1 MANTYNKYQLKRTSV
16 SGRTPNTTNSS
27 NSSFLDTAELAL
39 NLTDKKLF
47 SSNGTALFEVGANL
61 SSLSVAGNVSITDT
75 FFGNNVT
82 LSGNLTVSGTT
93 TYINTVIFTV
103 GDNIVTLNADLAN
116 NVAPSEN
123 SGFEVNRGSSANVQF
138 IWDESNDRWTTNNQP
153 MFVGGTFASGNTT
166 VTGFANVSS
175 FLNVVGAATVNG
187 ALVVNN
193 TAATGNL
200 TVTGFAN
207 VGSFLNV
214 VGATTVNGALVVNN
228 TAAVGNTT
236 ITGFVNV
243 SSYGTFGGNLTAPS
257 INTNSFGISNS
268 SFVLN
273 TNVSGWH
280 YNGKLLSIAAKETS
294 GSGLFV
300 KPDGT
305 RAYITGTSS
314 DAVHQYNLSTPYD
327 ITTGV
332 FAATFSTAAQ
342 DGTASGVFF
351 KPDGTKMYLLGYTN
365 DAVFQYTLATAWDV
379 STATYDSVS
388 FSVLA
393 QDTAMFDI
401 HFSPDGT
408 NMYTCGQTGDA
419 VYRYTLSTP
428 WVVSSATYVSSF
440 SIIGYPESSSAGL
453 ALSSD
458 GTKLYVHGYDR
469 NVLLQYALS
478 TPWDIT
484 TATFFDRVGLHYPDG
499 SFMGMSLNESA
510 GKVWFIGS
518 SGDYVYEFDIND
530 SSSIRLNANTF
541 TVNGAFNVANTAY
554 FANNVHVH
562 NSVKVENDLAVDSTV
577 YTGSLQATG
586 TLTLSGS
593 TTGVHLIGTSGTTGT
608 LTVGGTTQTGAITVG
623 QSTGNQAINIAT
635 GATLAANLKTI
646 NIGTGGVSGS
656 FTNVIIGSSVSGAN
670 NQLIVYANTAAF
682 NGNVTVSST
691 ANVATAINV
700 GANVNLT
707 TASITVGNSTVNTVH
722 NQTNIVIGNTTVNTS
737 VSATAITSNATLAI
751 GNTTVTGFIT
761 STGTA
766 NVAALNVGANVNLTT
781 SSITVGNSTVNAVHN
796 QTNIIVGNTTVNTTV
811 SATAITSS
819 ATLAIGNTTVTGF
832 ANVSSTLNVVG
843 AATVNGALIVNNT
856 AAVGNTTTTGFINVS
871 SYGTFGGTVNA
882 TALNIGAN
890 LSVNTS
896 TISIGNSSVNTKITS
911 ANYVFGGSDT
921 QGIGFFDSFANYF
934 IAMRAQSASQAGR
947 LDATSDYNMYFQM
960 NGGTN
965 RGFVFRGNGNA
976 SNGAVAQIDSTGN
989 FYALGGLYLGNTATN
1004 TTISTSL
1011 ISIGNST
1018 VNTQISAGNV
1028 FLNGSLLTV
1037 GNTTVNTSINNGT
1050 ANVSTLL
1057 NVGANVNLST
1067 TQLNVG
1073 NTTVNTVLTSTSL
1086 VVANSANVTTNGHEF
1101 VLPAATGQF
1110 KISRDGFG
1118 VTQGFNI
1125 QTSAS
1130 GNFIYSNSTNS
1141 TSKSMIMDVVA
1152 GGNTTADTSFNVRIE
1167 NIGRLKANSTFL
1179 TVNSAANIVGSFAVG
1194 NTVAFGNTTITGF
1207 ANVSTTL
1214 NVVGAATV
1222 NGALT
1227 VNNTA
1232 SVGNTTITGSANVSS
1247 TLNVVGAATVNGAL
1261 TVNNTAAFGNTTITG
1276 TLGTGNTTITGNL
1289 TVTGNTTANNIRA
1302 QGSVQIDGNLT
1313 VSGNTISI
1321 GVTNLSISD
1330 NLISLNE
1337 PETATIT
1344 TATSNATSFIYTAN
1358 NGFFVGQIVTVTG
1371 MTPAGYNV
1379 TSNSVTFA
1387 NATTFAVANTVA
1399 GPGAYVSGGTAAA
1412 RVDTNPD
1419 IGFTGNY
1426 NDGTYR
1432 HAGFFRDATDGVFK
1446 VFDQYL
1452 PEPTGAFIDTSNT
1465 SFRIADFQANNT
1477 VMGSANVAG
1486 IGRVGVGSANYIQ
1499 IAGAA
1504 SLGAP
1509 YILAN
1514 GTDTDV
1520 PLMLTSKNAGSIL
1533 MKTVGGGPTQL
1544 SVSHTASAVNFLQ
1557 ATGGATGVGPTFSAQ
1572 GSDTNV
1578 DVNVV
1583 TKGTGAV
1590 YLKTGN
1596 GTIAKFSD
1604 LAAAV
1609 TAYPSI
1615 SGSQYD
1621 RVYIGAEGSA
1631 TNIAIQYT
1639 TKGSSSHVFA
1649 TTVAG
1654 TQQFVVAHTAS
1665 AVNYVQVTGGP
1676 VGTGV
1681 TVSAQGSDS
1690 NVSMTV
1696 ATKGTGSTTLFTPT
1710 SVGGTA
1716 TNARDVVN
1724 MQGLA
1729 GGNNLLL
1736 RASLFRHTT
1745 GSDWTGVSYRLGHLV
1760 DVTAMSNIEFN
1771 PVGQSQ
1777 GLAVNVAGNAPFQ
1790 VKTSGGEQFRVADTA
1805 SAVNYIQ
1812 VTGGATGGSPYLL
1825 ATGSDTNVNAW
1836 YGTKGAGYHSFFTN
1850 NTGSNIQFLIAHT
1863 ASAVNYAQVTGAG
1876 TGSAVSY
1883 TATGTDANVFSQYR
1897 TKGTGAHDFYTNNN
1911 IQFRVADSGVTNANY
1926 VQVTGAATAG
1936 IPIIQATGSDAN
1948 VNFGVSAKNTASIYF
1963 YTNNGAAQF
1972 EVSPTASAVNRLYVT
1987 GGATGVAPKIVATG
2001 SDANVAITYTTK
2013 GTGAHTFT
2021 SGGGTILALTD
2032 TASAVNYAQIYPA
2045 AAGAGPAI
2053 TWTGADAA
2061 VVGVYN
2067 TKGAGAHLFY
2077 TNSNPQ
2083 FRVADTASAV
2093 NYVQATGA
2101 GTGTRPSISAQGSDT
2116 NIDLAL
2122 YGKGTTGGVALIA
2135 SNALQMFVGAVAS
2148 AVNYV
2153 RVTGAA
2159 TGGTPTVQAT
2169 GSDANVSLVVA
2180 GKGAGIVIADNPGYG
2195 NYFSAQHAGATT
2207 VNANHIRVIA
2217 AATGSG
2223 PRVHAFG
2230 TDTNIDLNY
2239 SSSGTGSHFFLTN
2252 ASLSTQFRIADTA
2265 SAVNY
2270 LSVTGSISGAAPVL
2284 SALGTNSNVG
2294 ISFVGKGSGTLNLNS
2309 NTTFNANTLLFTGS
2323 NTAITLRVADNGILS
2338 FEGGAGQ
2345 LFSIANNLTG
2355 QIFAVN
2361 DISGIPSLE
2370 VYSNGQVNI
2379 ARYNGN
2385 VSIGTS
2391 TSTLTVNGAVS
2402 FGNAVTFSNTIAVTG
2417 AVTFSNT
2424 IIANGALTL
2433 SSTGAAL
2440 TLSNTTSAFI
2450 NFGAGGYAAPS
2461 VGTRSTG
2468 AKIVLFNQLSATAAD
2483 YAIGVEGNHMWFG
2496 TDTLVSGYKWYAN
2509 TTNIMTSNTTGLN
2522 IQSGGLSISGTSAI
2536 DSNRNG
2542 SFANV
2547 TIAGNLTVSGT
2558 TTYINTTTLNIGD
2571 NIITLNADLPGASA
2585 PTENAGI
2592 EVNRGSSANVSFI
2605 WDETNDV
2612 WASQINGVS
2621 KLTVSNTTT
2630 FVTGNTSLLL
2640 GVTSGG
2646 TEGGEIGFAGI
2657 GSEPIRVIDIDAGN
2671 NWRFNS
2677 YSSNGNITFN
2687 TNATPVS
2694 RLLIAANGNIGIGNT
2709 TPIDTLSVT
2718 GTAQVTNSTASVF
2731 LAAANGNIGLG
2742 TTVPAYPIHVIR
2754 NANTAVAEIRVENA
2768 NTGSGAQSRFNMVT
2782 ASAFSYALHALSD
2795 GPTPSYSIGTGPGVT
2810 GGVLI
2815 SAANAALT
2823 LAANNVVSLKIFANN
2838 NIAIGANSTPAEKL
2852 RVEGTFSHTGLVPS
2866 TGTGIDQI
2874 FTATPSITLNT
2885 TWQSTG
2891 VTSTS
2896 LANGSYMVQLFA
2908 NDIAAG
2914 GTANNEYYTGMMSWY
2929 SADTNSTVLD
2939 EIPLHRA
2946 GVSGSNNA
2954 IFLATQRT
2962 ATANTSDLLL
2972 MISSAA
2978 NNSGASTYTIKFR
2991 RMI

>member
-16 SGRTPNTTNSS
+16 SGRTPNTTSTS

-39 NLTDKKLF
+39 NLTDKKMF
-47 SSNGTALFEVGANL
+47 SSNGTSLFEIGANL

-200 TVTGFAN
+200 TVTGLAN
-207 VGSFLNV
+207 VNSLNIT
-214 VGATTVNGALVVNN
+214 GAATVNGAVTINN
-228 TAAVGNTT
+228 TAAFGNTT

-243 SSYGTFGGNLTAPS
+243 SSYGTFGG
-257 INTNSFGISNS
+257 
-268 SFVLN
+268 
-273 TNVSGWH
+273 
-280 YNGKLLSIAAKETS
+280 
-294 GSGLFV
+294 
-300 KPDGT
+300 
-305 RAYITGTSS
+305 
-314 DAVHQYNLSTPYD
+314 
-327 ITTGV
+327 
-332 FAATFSTAAQ
+332 
-342 DGTASGVFF
+342 
-351 KPDGTKMYLLGYTN
+351 
-365 DAVFQYTLATAWDV
+365 
-379 STATYDSVS
+379 
-388 FSVLA
+388 
-393 QDTAMFDI
+393 
-401 HFSPDGT
+401 
-408 NMYTCGQTGDA
+408 
-419 VYRYTLSTP
+419 
-428 WVVSSATYVSSF
+428 
-440 SIIGYPESSSAGL
+440 
-453 ALSSD
+453 
-458 GTKLYVHGYDR
+458 
-469 NVLLQYALS
+469 
-478 TPWDIT
+478 
-484 TATFFDRVGLHYPDG
+484 
-499 SFMGMSLNESA
+499 
-510 GKVWFIGS
+510 
-518 SGDYVYEFDIND
+518 
-530 SSSIRLNANTF
+530 
-541 TVNGAFNVANTAY
+541 TVNAA
-554 FANNVHVH
+554 
-562 NSVKVENDLAVDSTV
+562 AV
-577 YTGSLQATG
+577 
-586 TLTLSGS
+586 
-593 TTGVHLIGTSGTTGT
+593 
-608 LTVGGTTQTGAITVG
+608 
-623 QSTGNQAINIAT
+623 
-635 GATLAANLKTI
+635 
-646 NIGTGGVSGS
+646 
-656 FTNVIIGSSVSGAN
+656 
-670 NQLIVYANTAAF
+670 
-682 NGNVTVSST
+682 
-691 ANVATAINV
+691 NV

-707 TASITVGNSTVNTVH
+707 TASITVGNSTVNAVH
-722 NQTNIVIGNTTVNTS
+722 NQTNIVIGNTTVNTT

-751 GNTTVTGFIT
+751 GNTTVTGFLT
-761 STGTA
+761 TTGTA

-796 QTNIIVGNTTVNTTV
+796 QTSVVIGNTTVNTSI
-811 SATAITSS
+811 SATAITSN

-832 ANVSSTLNVVG
+832 
-843 AATVNGALIVNNT
+843 
-856 AAVGNTTTTGFINVS
+856 INAS

-882 TALNIGAN
+882 TALNIGSNVN
-890 LSVNTS
+890 LTTS
-896 TISIGNSSVNTKITS
+896 SITV
-911 ANYVFGGSDT
+911 
-921 QGIGFFDSFANYF
+921 
-934 IAMRAQSASQAGR
+934 
-947 LDATSDYNMYFQM
+947 
-960 NGGTN
+960 
-965 RGFVFRGNGNA
+965 
-976 SNGAVAQIDSTGN
+976 
-989 FYALGGLYLGNTATN
+989 
-1004 TTISTSL
+1004 
-1011 ISIGNST
+1011 GNST
-1018 VNTQISAGNV
+1018 VNAVHNQINIV
-1028 FLNGSLLTV
+1028 V
-1037 GNTTVNTSINNGT
+1037 GNTTVNTSISATAITSNATLAIGNTTVTGFITSTGTVNAAALNIGSNVNLTTSSITVGNSTVNAVHNQTNIIVGNTTVNTSISATAVTSSATLAIGNTTITGFANVSSILNVVGAATVNGALTVNNTAATGNLTVTGLTSTTTANVTSSLNVVGATTVNGALTVNNTAAVGNTTVTGFITLTGT
-1050 ANVSTLL
+1050 ANVAAL
-1057 NVGANVNLST
+1057 NVGANVNLNT
-1067 TQLNVG
+1067 TQLNIG
-1073 NTTVNTVLTSTSL
+1073 NTTVNAVLNSTSL
-1086 VVANSANVTTNGHEF
+1086 VIANSANVTTNGHEF
-1101 VLPAATGQF
+1101 VLPAATGKF
-1110 KISRDGFG
+1110 KISRDIFSGS
-1118 VTQGFNI
+1118 QNI
-1125 QTSAS
+1125 TFETSAS
-1130 GNFIYSNSTNS
+1130 GEFIAFNSTNS
-1141 TSKSMIMDVVA
+1141 NSKSAFLDVTA
-1152 GGNTTADTSFNVRIE
+1152 GGNTGADTSFNVRIE
-1167 NIGRLKANSTFL
+1167 GTTKLKANSTIV
-1179 TVNSAANIVGSFAVG
+1179 TVSGAANVTGPFAVS
-1194 NTVAFGNTTITGF
+1194 NTTSLSGNTTITGF

-1232 SVGNTTITGSANVSS
+1232 ATGNLTVTGLTSTTTANVTSSLNVVGAATVNGALTVNNTAALGNTTITGFANVSSTLNVVGAATVNGALTVNNTAALGNTTITGFANASSLNVVGAATVNGAFVVNNTASVGNTTITGSANVSS
-1247 TLNVVGAATVNGAL
+1247 TLNVVGAATVNGAFA
-1261 TVNNTAAFGNTTITG
+1261 VNNTAAFGNTTITG

-1344 TATSNATSFIYTAN
+1344 TVTSNATSFIYTAN
-1358 NGFFVGQIVTVTG
+1358 NGFYVGQIVTVTG

-1379 TSNSVTFA
+1379 TSNSITFA

-1477 VMGSANVAG
+1477 TLSGNTYLGGVSGSEGLRVA
-1486 IGRVGVGSANYIQ
+1486 VQ
-1499 IAGAA
+1499 AGANRPLVIQGGVSG
-1504 SLGAP
+1504 SLGAR
-1509 YILAN
+1509 LGAN
-1514 GTDTDV
+1514 ENIDYYTT
-1520 PLMLTSKNAGSIL
+1520 GSFGHHFA
-1533 MKTVGGGPTQL
+1533 TNGPRSAVQL
-1544 SVSHTASAVNFLQ
+1544 EIAHTASSVNWLKVTGAPTGSTPYFL
-1557 ATGGATGVGPTFSAQ
+1557 SS
-1572 GSDTNV
+1572 GSDTDIGV
-1578 DVNVV
+1578 THA
-1583 TKGTGAV
+1583 TKGAGAFAV
-1590 YLKTGN
+1590 WTN
-1596 GTIAKFSD
+1596 GGT
-1604 LAAAV
+1604 
-1609 TAYPSI
+1609 
-1615 SGSQYD
+1615 
-1621 RVYIGAEGSA
+1621 
-1631 TNIAIQYT
+1631 
-1639 TKGSSSHVFA
+1639 
-1649 TTVAG
+1649 
-1654 TQQFVVAHTAS
+1654 TQQFRVAHTAS
-1665 AVNYVQVTGGP
+1665 AVNYVQVSG
-1676 VGTGV
+1676 
-1681 TVSAQGSDS
+1681 A
-1690 NVSMTV
+1690 
-1696 ATKGTGSTTLFTPT
+1696 A
-1710 SVGGTA
+1710 
-1716 TNARDVVN
+1716 
-1724 MQGLA
+1724 
-1729 GGNNLLL
+1729 
-1736 RASLFRHTT
+1736 
-1745 GSDWTGVSYRLGHLV
+1745 
-1760 DVTAMSNIEFN
+1760 
-1771 PVGQSQ
+1771 
-1777 GLAVNVAGNAPFQ
+1777 
-1790 VKTSGGEQFRVADTA
+1790 TSGA
-1805 SAVNYIQ
+1805 
-1812 VTGGATGGSPYLL
+1812 PYVL
-1825 ATGSDTNVNAW
+1825 ANGSDTDIPLVLSS
-1836 YGTKGAGYHSFFTN
+1836 KGAASILFKTAGT
-1850 NTGSNIQFLIAHT
+1850 TPTQFAVAHT
-1863 ASAVNYAQVTGAG
+1863 ASAVNYVQASGSATGAGVLISSQGSDTNVNINYWAKGNSAHIFATGSSYTQQLQVLHTASAVNYVQVTGAA

-1883 TATGTDANVFSQYR
+1883 TATGTDTNVFSQYR

-1911 IQFRVADSGVTNANY
+1911 IQFRVADSGATNANY
-1926 VQVTGAATAG
+1926 IQVTGAATSG
-1936 IPIIQATGSDAN
+1936 IPIIQATGSDTN
-1948 VNFGVSAKNTASIYF
+1948 VNFGISSKNAASVYF

-2001 SDANVAITYTTK
+2001 SDANVSIAYTTK

-2045 AAGAGPAI
+2045 ATGAGPSI
-2053 TWTGADAA
+2053 TWTGADAT
-2061 VVGVYN
+2061 VVGTYN

-2083 FRVADTASAV
+2083 FRIADAASSVNYIQATGSATGNRPSLTASGTDTNIDMALYSKGTGGIAHIANNALQMYVSATASAV
-2093 NYVQATGA
+2093 NYVQITGAATGNHPTISSQGSDA
-2101 GTGTRPSISAQGSDT
+2101 NARLILNAKGSSSGIDLLMNNSRQVFIGTNGSAVNYLQMGGTATGVAPTISVQGSDT
-2116 NIDLAL
+2116 NIDL
-2122 YGKGTTGGVALIA
+2122 GFTSKGTGGHIFNTGGGQQVRINDGTTGGGYTLF
-2135 SNALQMFVGAVAS
+2135 SRDNTNNAQMLTAANT
-2148 AVNYV
+2148 ANMYIQ
-2153 RVTGAA
+2153 A
-2159 TGGTPTVQAT
+2159 TGGGVIHFKTAI
-2169 GSDANVSLVVA
+2169 GSETQVV
-2180 GKGAGIVIADNPGYG
+2180 
-2195 NYFSAQHAGATT
+2195 
-2207 VNANHIRVIA
+2207 
-2217 AATGSG
+2217 
-2223 PRVHAFG
+2223 
-2230 TDTNIDLNY
+2230 ID
-2239 SSSGTGSHFFLTN
+2239 
-2252 ASLSTQFRIADTA
+2252 RTA

-2270 LSVTGSISGAAPVL
+2270 LRFTGSATGSAVSVSAAGADA
-2284 SALGTNSNVG
+2284 NVG
-2294 ISFVGKGSGTLNLNS
+2294 MSFAGKGTGTLNLNS

-2440 TLSNTTSAFI
+2440 TLSNTSSAFI

-2483 YAIGVEGNHMWFG
+2483 YAIGVEGAHMWFG
-2496 TDTLVSGYKWYAN
+2496 TDVLTSGYKWYAN

-2571 NIITLNADLPGASA
+2571 NIITLNADLPGGSA

-2592 EVNRGSSANVSFI
+2592 EINRGSSANVSFI

-2646 TEGGEIGFAGI
+2646 TEGGEIGFAGV
-2657 GSEPIRVIDIDAGN
+2657 GSDPIRVIDIDAGN

-2838 NIAIGANSTPAEKL
+2838 NIAIGANSTPTEKL
-2852 RVEGTFSHTGLVPS
+2852 RVEGTLSHTGLVPS

-2891 VTSTS
+2891 VTSTN
-2896 LANGSYMVQLFA
+2896 LANGTYVVQLLA

-2914 GTANNEYYTGMMSWY
+2914 GTANNEYYSGMMSWY

-2978 NNSGASTYTIKFR
+2978 NNSGASTYTIKLR